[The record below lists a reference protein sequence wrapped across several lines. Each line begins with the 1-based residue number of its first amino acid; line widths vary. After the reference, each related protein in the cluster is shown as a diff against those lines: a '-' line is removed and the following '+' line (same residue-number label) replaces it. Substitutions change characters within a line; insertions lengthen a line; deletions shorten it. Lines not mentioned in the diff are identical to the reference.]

1 MKRAIATMV
10 LLLAGSANAEVL
22 YRGKVYQVTA
32 DRIIADRQLQ
42 CTYGEWQSETL
53 SNGSTVLTRSKV
65 CTGKEVK

>member
-1 MKRAIATMV
+1 MKRAIATIV
-10 LLLAGSANAEVL
+10 LLLAGSAHAEVL

-42 CTYGEWQSETL
+42 CTYGEWQSETT

-65 CTGKEVK
+65 CTGKELK